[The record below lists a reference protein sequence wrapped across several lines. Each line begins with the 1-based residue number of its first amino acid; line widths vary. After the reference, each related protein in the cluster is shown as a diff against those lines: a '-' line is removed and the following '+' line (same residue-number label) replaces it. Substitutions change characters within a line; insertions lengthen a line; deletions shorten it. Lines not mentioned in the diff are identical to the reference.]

1 MLVRDV
7 KGIDGSK
14 KVLAFYD
21 DEGEHSRLVLKC
33 IEWMKDTER
42 AVVYLSRLEGIEY
55 VNEKDR
61 LKAHGYKVVEASV
74 PDRISDRWLTNLMVE
89 KVKAYEPDTI
99 VLPATL
105 LGIDV
110 INNMSIVRALN
121 MVNCNVVVVRHFT
134 IHVMHQAKVM
144 LKRILQR

>member
-1 MLVRDV
+1 VL
-7 KGIDGSK
+7 
-14 KVLAFYD
+14 KVL
-21 DEGEHSRLVLKC
+21 GWL
-33 IEWMKDTER
+33 KDTER

-61 LKAHGYKVVEASV
+61 LKAHGYEVLEVTI
-74 PDRISDRWLTNLMVE
+74 PDRIGDRWLSNLIFE

-110 INNMSIVRALN
+110 INSMNMVRALD
-121 MVNCNVVVVRHFT
+121 MVDCNVIVVRHFT
-134 IHVMHQAKVM
+134 IHAMHQAKVM